1 MRSGTRK
8 RGYRSADS
16 WNGYIAS
23 VGRCRES
30 AAAGKQKGK
39 QEMLPTKI
47 IERFIE
53 ATDLPALRI
62 AFAKL
67 CASAGEA
74 ELIEV
79 FLYGSYGNF
88 SAFCTVKMKTQSA
101 EEALLKRY
109 GFQQ

>member
-1 MRSGTRK
+1 
-8 RGYRSADS
+8 
-16 WNGYIAS
+16 
-23 VGRCRES
+23 
-30 AAAGKQKGK
+30 
-39 QEMLPTKI
+39 MLPTKI

-109 GFQQ
+109 GFQQLGDRVYLPRKLAPEFERRALARVA